1 MVGNRYVTVC
11 VQDAADLKRLARLGR
26 QIADQT
32 GCMLKVMLLTEMNAR
47 CEEQAET
54 LEYAFQCA
62 KNMDAEMNVYYTD
75 RPLDRLMRDSSH
87 CLVVSGEEEL
97 TGQLREIMP
106 EKRLVV
112 ME

>member
-11 VQDAADLKRLARLGR
+11 ARDAAELKRLARLGR

-32 GCMLKVMLLTEMNAR
+32 GCMLKVMLLTERETR

-62 KNMDAEMNVYYTD
+62 KDMDAEMNVYYTD
-75 RPLDRLMRDSSH
+75 RPLDRLMRDGSH
-87 CLVVSGEEEL
+87 RFVVSGEAEL
-97 TGQLREIMP
+97 AGQLRGIMP
-106 EKRLVV
+106 EKTLVV